1 MNIGTGCRNLG
12 LSYSEGTG
20 VKQDFS
26 QANQY
31 FQKACDLKEGKGCFI
46 IGHHYQNGKLVRQNK
61 NTAKEYYGKACD
73 YGYQDGCDAYRKLN
87 EQGY

>member
-1 MNIGTGCRNLG
+1 MPTKNTQTQKFTGTR
-12 LSYSEGTG
+12 
-20 VKQDFS
+20 D
-26 QANQY
+26 QY

-46 IGHHYQNGKLVRQNK
+46 IGHHYQNGELVRQNK